1 MTADAETTAPAAG
14 PATSG
19 PAASGPAASGP
30 ATAEEAAT
38 ALDAALDRLAAL
50 AAASSATGYEG
61 RVVRATGELVAC
73 AAELV
78 LSTAVREPDGEGTAL
93 RSAVDDIEHVLR
105 RLRWIRSVHFGG
117 PQQDVQG
124 KEREVP

>member
-1 MTADAETTAPAAG
+1 MTADAGTIPDG
-14 PATSG
+14 
-19 PAASGPAASGP
+19 
-30 ATAEEAAT
+30 AAT
-38 ALDAALDRLAAL
+38 PEDAAAALDAALDRLAGL
-50 AAASSATGYEG
+50 AAASSATGYDG

-73 AAELV
+73 AADLV
-78 LSTAVREPDGEGTAL
+78 RSTAVHEPDGEGAAL